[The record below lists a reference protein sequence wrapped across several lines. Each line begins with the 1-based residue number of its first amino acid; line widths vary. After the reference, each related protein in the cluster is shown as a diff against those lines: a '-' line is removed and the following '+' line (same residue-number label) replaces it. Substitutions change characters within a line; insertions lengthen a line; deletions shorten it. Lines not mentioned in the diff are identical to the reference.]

1 MKGFHLL
8 ISDAKSFFAN
18 EINSLSVWV
27 LVLALG
33 SAAFTHIEINSL
45 KAEQKKN
52 NQQLSEEINNV
63 RKRVDFRYFNTTR
76 TLENLYGVNIDTQDG
91 SLKSEIILH
100 KAGIQ
105 SKF

>member
-27 LVLALG
+27 LILTLC
-33 SAAFTHIEINSL
+33 SAAFTHFEIAAL
-45 KAEQKKN
+45 KSEQQKETQK
-52 NQQLSEEINNV
+52 LCEELEVV
-63 RKRVDFRYFNTTR
+63 RKRVDYRYFNTTR
-76 TLENLYGVNIDTQDG
+76 TLEGLYGVKIDTQDG
-91 SLKSEIILH
+91 SLKPEVILH
-100 KAGIQ
+100 KADIQ